1 MMEIKDALFEY
12 CLRIGDNSLVL
23 GHRVSEWCGHGP
35 ILEEDIALTNIA
47 LDLVGQSRTLL
58 TYAGAVEGKGRTED
72 DLAYLRQVVDYR
84 NCLLAEQEN
93 GDFART
99 IVRQFL
105 FDSYNTLFLEEL
117 QNSAD
122 ETLAAYAAKS
132 LKEAAYHVR
141 HSSEWMIRLGDGTAE
156 SKQRTQTA
164 LDELWMYSGELFEMD
179 ETETTLQ
186 KANIAPD
193 SKAIY
198 EKWTANV
205 SKILEMATLQLP
217 ETGWMQTGGRTGKHS
232 ELLGYVLAELQY
244 VQRSY
249 PNCEW

>member
-12 CLRIGDNSLVL
+12 CLRIGDNSLVV

-93 GDFART
+93 GDFAKT

-105 FDSYNTLFLEEL
+105 FDSYNVLLLEEL
-117 QNSAD
+117 QHSAD
-122 ETLAAYAAKS
+122 ATLAAYAVKS

>member
-58 TYAGAVEGKGRTED
+58 TYAGDIEGKGRTED

-105 FDSYNTLFLEEL
+105 FDSYIFYNCFY
-117 QNSAD
+117 D
-122 ETLAAYAAKS
+122 
-132 LKEAAYHVR
+132 
-141 HSSEWMIRLGDGTAE
+141 
-156 SKQRTQTA
+156 
-164 LDELWMYSGELFEMD
+164 
-179 ETETTLQ
+179 
-186 KANIAPD
+186 NIT
-193 SKAIY
+193 I
-198 EKWTANV
+198 N
-205 SKILEMATLQLP
+205 
-217 ETGWMQTGGRTGKHS
+217 
-232 ELLGYVLAELQY
+232 
-244 VQRSY
+244 
-249 PNCEW
+249 

>member
-1 MMEIKDALFEY
+1 MEIKEALFEY

-47 LDLVGQSRTLL
+47 LDLVGQSRILL
-58 TYAGAVEGKGRTED
+58 TYAGEVEDKGRTED
-72 DLAYLRQVVDYR
+72 SLAYLRQVVDYR
-84 NCLLAEQEN
+84 NCLLTEQEN
-93 GDFART
+93 GDFAKT

-105 FDSYNTLFLEEL
+105 FDSYNVLFLEEL
-117 QNSAD
+117 QHSAD

-132 LKEAAYHVR
+132 LKEATYHVR
-141 HSSEWMIRLGDGTAE
+141 HSSEWMIRLGDGTEE
-156 SKQRTQTA
+156 SKSRVQDA

-179 ETETTLQ
+179 KVEEALH
-186 KANIAPD
+186 KAKIAPD
-193 SKAIY
+193 SKTLQQ
-198 EKWTANV
+198 KWTGNV
-205 SKILEMATLQLP
+205 SKVLDLATLQIP

-232 ELLGYVLAELQY
+232 ELLGYILAELQY

-249 PNCEW
+249 PGCEW

>member
-12 CLRIGDNSLVL
+12 CLRIGDNSLVV

-93 GDFART
+93 GDFAKT

-105 FDSYNTLFLEEL
+105 FDSYNVLLLEEL
-117 QNSAD
+117 QHSAD
-122 ETLAAYAAKS
+122 ATLAAYAVKS

-156 SKQRTQTA
+156 SKKRTQAA

-179 ETETTLQ
+179 ETEKTLQ

>member
-58 TYAGAVEGKGRTED
+58 TYAGDIEGKGRTED

-105 FDSYNTLFLEEL
+105 FDSYNALFLEEL

-122 ETLAAYAAKS
+122 ETLAAYATKS

-141 HSSEWMIRLGDGTAE
+141 HSSEWIIRLGDGTAE
-156 SKQRTQTA
+156 SKKRTQAA

-179 ETETTLQ
+179 ETEKTLQ

-217 ETGWMQTGGRTGKHS
+217 ETGWMQSGGRTGKHS